1 MKLTN
6 PSHRSLYCHY
16 DPELIDSLSDDFIY
30 ISGNFKYSKKTDQIL
45 EMAGLGFFI
54 NHICQIRL

>member
-6 PSHRSLYCHY
+6 PSHRSLYSHY

-30 ISGNFKYSKKTDQIL
+30 IYLAILNTQKRQTKY
-45 EMAGLGFFI
+45 
-54 NHICQIRL
+54 